1 MISKIISV
9 ENLAIKKE
17 ESTIPMDSTSAVKTE
32 VNREASTTSTLSI
45 MQYCNYVH
53 KLKRAW
59 MQTSNDCYGEPK
71 VKKAM
76 LSTTGSIDYSA
87 RSMPAMPPSIL
98 NIYNSPKPSVEE
110 LLTRFPHIGEQ
121 IFANLDDQN
130 LTKCREVCD
139 SWMMFLEVEKLIW
152 KRIILSHIEETNSW
166 NWKKF
171 LSTTSTPK
179 LCKISRKIRF
189 FYKSEPICYIFES
202 IHREMSP
209 LHFAAMMDDDTSYC
223 ANLIKNDT
231 TNYPT
236 DESGMTPLH
245 YAAKYGYISVC
256 QLLLEKFSDKNPKN
270 LLGETPFALA
280 VEFDNYFVCEL
291 IIQKCKENNSR
302 GHLPTFLNSPD
313 NEDVTP
319 FQVAAYN
326 GKRELCRLI
335 KENVDSMASVY

>member
-1 MISKIISV
+1 MASSSV
-9 ENLAIKKE
+9 
-17 ESTIPMDSTSAVKTE
+17 VKTE
-32 VNREASTTSTLSI
+32 VSTSSTMSI
-45 MQYCNYVH
+45 IQYCNYVH

-59 MQTSNDCYGEPK
+59 KKAKNDCNFEPK
-71 VKKAM
+71 AKKVT
-76 LSTTGSIDYSA
+76 LSAAGSSDYLALSLPGKT
-87 RSMPAMPPSIL
+87 RVPPL
-98 NIYNSPKPSVEE
+98 PLAYIYNLPKPSIEE
-110 LLTRFPHIGEQ
+110 ILTRFPHIGEQ

-139 SWMMFLEVEKLIW
+139 TWMTFLNNEKLIW
-152 KRIILSHIEETNSW
+152 TRIILSHIEEDNSW

-171 LSTTSTPK
+171 LSTTSTPM
-179 LCKISRKIRF
+179 LSKISRKIRF
-189 FYKSEPICYIFES
+189 FYKSEPICYIFQC

-231 TNYPT
+231 INYPT

-256 QLLLEKFSDKNPKN
+256 QLLLEKFTDKNPKN

-291 IIQKCKENNSR
+291 IIRKCKENNSR

-319 FQVAAYN
+319 FDLAYYN

>member
-1 MISKIISV
+1 MQIYSNCDDEPKAKKATSSAAGSSD
-9 ENLAIKKE
+9 NLA
-17 ESTIPMDSTSAVKTE
+17 
-32 VNREASTTSTLSI
+32 L
-45 MQYCNYVH
+45 
-53 KLKRAW
+53 
-59 MQTSNDCYGEPK
+59 
-71 VKKAM
+71 
-76 LSTTGSIDYSA
+76 
-87 RSMPAMPPSIL
+87 SMPGNTRVTSPPIVY
-98 NIYNSPKPSVEE
+98 IYNSPKPCMEE
-110 LLTRFPHIGEQ
+110 VLTRFHHLGEQ

-139 SWMMFLEVEKLIW
+139 PWMTFLDGEKLIW
-152 KRIILSHIEETNSW
+152 TRIILSHIEEDNSW

-171 LSTTSTPK
+171 LYTTSTPM
-179 LCKISRKIRF
+179 LCKISRRIRF
-189 FYKSEPICYIFES
+189 FYKSEPICYVFKS

-231 TNYPT
+231 INYPR

-256 QLLLEKFSDKNPKN
+256 QMLLEKFTDKNPKN

-280 VEFDNYFVCEL
+280 VRFDNYFVCEL
-291 IIQKCKENNSR
+291 IIRKCKENNSR

-319 FQVAAYN
+319 FDLAAYN

-335 KENVDSMASVY
+335 KENGKCLLICYVKKIYLSYLKVSSV